1 MYISPSGIQRQ
12 KPGFLDT
19 LGLGQPGREALETFE
34 DGLVGAD
41 EPWLAGVGEVDG
53 EERLVPALPRRVV
66 QSGSPGVRSRLQD
79 SSASWRR
86 SDHRY
91 ESMVECTDDGAKRK
105 KLNGGDEKR
114 GHEEGCHFL

>member
-1 MYISPSGIQRQ
+1 M
-12 KPGFLDT
+12 
-19 LGLGQPGREALETFE
+19 ETFE

-53 EERLVPALPRRVV
+53 EERLIPALPRCVV
-66 QSGSPGVRSRLQD
+66 HRVRSRLQD

-91 ESMVECTDDGAKRK
+91 ESMVECTDAGAEKK
-105 KLNGGDEKR
+105 KLNGGAEKR
-114 GHEEGCHFL
+114 GTRKDKFFDLKRKVLGI